1 MHSKEAKM
9 LKKRTITFDGYRVH
23 ISESKEDATH
33 DIKLSILANRYGPD
47 ADQRAITFKDENLEA
62 QGYKLFAMVNAGL
75 FFTVNGE
82 TFTEGIEKAEGIL
95 HESDDAGLD
104 NVLGL
109 GLNENMLYVYSQK
122 VLKERADE
130 FYGMITSAFGLVNN
144 GWTDTRG
151 KVQHKAIYNSK
162 SGRTIIGKK
171 SDGTTVT
178 ASLAGVTGR
187 SGITGARTVTL
198 AKQLGLRNAV
208 CMDGGGS
215 VFCIIDGVIHIN
227 TSRLL
232 KSMFAVYYKVK

>member
-1 MHSKEAKM
+1 M

-23 ISESKEDATH
+23 VSESKEDTKH
-33 DIKLSILANRYGPD
+33 DIKLSILANKYGPD
-47 ADQRAITFKDENLEA
+47 ADQRAMTYKDENLEA

-75 FFTVNGE
+75 FFTANGD

-104 NVLGL
+104 NVLGI
-109 GLNENMLYVYSQK
+109 GLSENMLYVYPQK
-122 VLKERADE
+122 ILKEREAE
-130 FYGMITSAFGLVNN
+130 YYGLMTAAYGLTNN

-151 KVQHKAIYNSK
+151 KKEHPGIYNSK

-187 SGITGARTVTL
+187 SGITGARTVAL
-198 AKQLGLRNAV
+198 AKLLGLRNAV

-215 VFCIIDGVIHIN
+215 VFCIIDGVIYIN

>member
-1 MHSKEAKM
+1 M

-23 ISESKEDATH
+23 ISESKEDSTH
-33 DIKLSILANRYGPD
+33 DIKLSILANKYGHD
-47 ADQRAITFKDENLEA
+47 ADQRALTFKDENLEA

-82 TFTEGIEKAEGIL
+82 TFTEGIEKAEGVL
-95 HESDDAGLD
+95 HESDDSGLD

-122 VLKERADE
+122 ILKERANE
-130 FYGMITSAFGLVNN
+130 FYGLMTAAFGLINN

-151 KVQHKAIYNSK
+151 KAQHPGIYKSK

-187 SGITGARTVTL
+187 SGITGSRTVAL
-198 AKQLGLRNAV
+198 AKLLGLRNAV

-215 VFCIIDGVIHIN
+215 VFCIIDGVIYIN

>member
-1 MHSKEAKM
+1 M

-23 ISESKEDATH
+23 ISESKEDSKH
-33 DIKLSILANRYGPD
+33 NIKLSILANKYGPD
-47 ADQRAITFKDENLEA
+47 ADQRAMTFKDENLEA

-215 VFCIIDGVIHIN
+215 VFCIIDGVIYIN

>member
-1 MHSKEAKM
+1 M

-23 ISESKEDATH
+23 VSESKEDSEH
-33 DIKLSILANRYGPD
+33 DIKLSILANKYGPD
-47 ADQRAITFKDENLEA
+47 ADQRAMTFKDENLEA

-75 FFTVNGE
+75 FFTANGE

-151 KVQHKAIYNSK
+151 KAQHKAIYNSK

-178 ASLAGVTGR
+178 ASLVGVTGR

-215 VFCIIDGVIHIN
+215 VFCIIDGVIYIN
-227 TSRLL
+227 TTRLL